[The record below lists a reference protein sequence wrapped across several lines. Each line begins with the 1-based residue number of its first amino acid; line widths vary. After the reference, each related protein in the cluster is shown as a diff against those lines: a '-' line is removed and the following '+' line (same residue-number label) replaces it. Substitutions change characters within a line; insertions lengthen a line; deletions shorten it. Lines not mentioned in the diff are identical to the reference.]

1 MESKI
6 PDWMGNLPFEPD
18 KKVPVKID
26 SNDMGETAIY
36 GEGTQRI
43 CCYTYISTDNIL
55 ISHWIVPPGQSF
67 QPPDIH
73 SGDEPY
79 YVLKGEAHVFN
90 PETDP
95 VTIYVD
101 EAAIIIPAGSFEMH
115 ENDKYVYKNDD
126 EGIFLCLNFVNN
138 TWSFVLTKTAIW
150 DDINFTDGLDIYL
163 MIGPYE
169 SGRQILDGTRTTNL
183 TYNK

>member
-6 PDWMGNLPFEPD
+6 PDWIGNLPFKPD
-18 KKVPVKID
+18 KKEPVKID

-36 GEGTQRI
+36 GEGKQRI

-79 YVLKGEAHVFN
+79 YVLKGEAYVFN
-90 PETDP
+90 PETGQLVFAKEGDVIFIP
-95 VTIYVD
+95 RQTWHQVYNFSDKDVVII
-101 EAAIIIPAGSFEMH
+101 AIIAGKPWVKKDMDLVAERGVKPVF
-115 ENDKYVYKNDD
+115 
-126 EGIFLCLNFVNN
+126 
-138 TWSFVLTKTAIW
+138 
-150 DDINFTDGLDIYL
+150 
-163 MIGPYE
+163 
-169 SGRQILDGTRTTNL
+169 
-183 TYNK
+183 YNE